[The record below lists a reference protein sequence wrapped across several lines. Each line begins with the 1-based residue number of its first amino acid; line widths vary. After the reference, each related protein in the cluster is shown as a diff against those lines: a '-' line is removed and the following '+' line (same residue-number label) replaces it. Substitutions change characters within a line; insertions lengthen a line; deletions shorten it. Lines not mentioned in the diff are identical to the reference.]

1 MGWFKN
7 KAIKWALQSAEESSM
22 KSNMAISEDMTSND
36 TIRFTLTPAV
46 GGRILRVTRDG
57 DSQKMTL
64 GPSNHQVQLYV
75 IPSGEDVG
83 ARITKIINMELMK

>member
-7 KAIKWALQSAEESSM
+7 KVIRWALQPAEEGNM
-22 KSNMAISEDMTSND
+22 KSALGISEDMTSND

-46 GGRILRVTRDG
+46 GGRILRVTRDA
-57 DSQKMTL
+57 DHQKMTL
-64 GPSNHQVQLYV
+64 GPSNNQMQLYV